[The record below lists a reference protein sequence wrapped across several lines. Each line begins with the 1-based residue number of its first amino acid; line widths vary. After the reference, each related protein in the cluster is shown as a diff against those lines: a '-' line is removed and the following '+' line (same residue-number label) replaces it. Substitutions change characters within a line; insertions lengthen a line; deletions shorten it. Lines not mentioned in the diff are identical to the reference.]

1 MPFFIPFP
9 FPNFGNGFFHS
20 LPVPE
25 IWEWIFFIPFPFP
38 KFGIGFFY
46 SLLVPKFWEWAFSIP
61 FPFPNF
67 GNGIFYSCSRSRTL
81 KSHSRSPLKY
91 SFRWQPFVTCFF
103 WHHGAI
109 PNHCN
114 FASSFDGNLR
124 AYLKMH
130 HFTFR
135 RKAVLTHFNCD
146 WCGKLLFLT
155 RFWES
160 NATFWRQT
168 VSTCNHATCVIIL
181 HLVQT
186 IWDSIQNIQWRKINK
201 CSQCD
206 CIIRG
211 RQFEGTF
218 KNTCRPPKCNVA
230 STPVWSQNGTSK
242 VSPTNLQ
249 MDWRTDGLG

>member
-1 MPFFIPFP
+1 MD
-9 FPNFGNGFFHS
+9 FFHS

-25 IWEWIFFIPFPFP
+25 FWEWIFFIPFPFP

-201 CSQCD
+201 CSQWDFASSEAGNLRAHLKTHVGHQNAMSPRHLCGLRMELRKYHLRTYRWTD
-206 CIIRG
+206 G
-211 RQFEGTF
+211 R
-218 KNTCRPPKCNVA
+218 
-230 STPVWSQNGTSK
+230 
-242 VSPTNLQ
+242 
-249 MDWRTDGLG
+249 MDWGRC